1 MPVYENVLQAI
12 GHTPLVRLNRL
23 VGKEDAAV
31 YAKCEFLNPGGS
43 IKDRMALLILDQ
55 AERDGRIRPGAMLI
69 ENTSGNTGMGVALW
83 AAVRGYRCV
92 FTMPDKMSS
101 EKVNALK
108 ALGAEVIVTP
118 TNVPAEDPRSYYE
131 TAKRLHRETPGSFL
145 LNQYHNKENIEAH
158 YRSTG
163 AELIEE
169 CERAGLTPDFFVAG
183 LGTGGTMSGAGRRLK
198 ERYQKLKNIGVDPDG
213 SVFLDYF
220 KTGKLGPSHV
230 YKVEGIGEDM
240 LCGAL
245 DFSVLD
251 DIRRIDDKEAF
262 TAARRLA
269 REEGLFAGGSSGAAV
284 HVACELARELG
295 SGKTILVVLPDS
307 GSRYIS
313 KFYSDEWMKDN
324 GFLDP
329 ADRLGTV
336 ADVLG
341 GKRQTLQ
348 TVQPGDPARA
358 AVELM
363 KRHGI
368 SQLPVLEAGGKPI
381 AIVHEL
387 DLLQALLEGRVK
399 LDDPVRAVM
408 KPLAGVV
415 TLRTPVLRL
424 KELFAT
430 GHVAI
435 VQEEERLVAI
445 ITKIDLIEWLGTR
458 VAVR

>member
-12 GHTPLVRLNRL
+12 GRTPLVRLNKM
-23 VGKEDAAV
+23 VGPEDAAV
-31 YAKCEFLNPGGS
+31 YVKCEFMNPGGA
-43 IKDRMALLILDQ
+43 IKDRMALYILGK
-55 AERDGRIRPGAMLI
+55 AEREGRIKPGATI
-69 ENTSGNTGMGVALW
+69 VENTSGNTGMGVALW
-83 AAVRGYRCV
+83 AAVKGYRCV

-108 ALGAEVIVTP
+108 AFGAEVVVTP

-131 TAKRLHRETPGSFL
+131 TAKRIHRETPGSFM
-145 LNQYHNKENIEAH
+145 LNQYHNKDNIEAH
-158 YRSTG
+158 YQLTG
-163 AELIEE
+163 GELIDD
-169 CERAGLTPDFFVAG
+169 CEKAGLTPDFFVAG
-183 LGTGGTMSGAGRRLK
+183 LGTGGTMSGAGKRLK
-198 ERYQKLKNIGVDPDG
+198 ERWKHLRNIGVDPEG
-213 SVFLDYF
+213 SVYLDYF
-220 KTGKLGPSHV
+220 KTGKMIQPHV

-245 DFSVLD
+245 DLSVLD
-251 DIRRIDDKEAF
+251 DIRRIDDKESF

-284 HVACELARELG
+284 HVAVELAKELG
-295 SGKTILVVLPDS
+295 KGKNIVVVLPDS

-336 ADVLG
+336 AELLAG
-341 GKRQTLQ
+341 RRP
-348 TVQPGDPARA
+348 TVYTVHADDKART
-358 AVELM
+358 AVDLM
-363 KRHGI
+363 KQHGI
-368 SQLPVLEAGGKPI
+368 SQLPVIEPGNRPI
-381 AIVHEL
+381 AMLHEI
-387 DLLQALLEGRVK
+387 DLLQSLLEGRSK
-399 LDDPVRAVM
+399 MDDPIRTVM

-415 TLRTPVLRL
+415 TLRTPVSRL

-430 GHVAI
+430 DHVAI
-435 VQEEERLVAI
+435 VKDGDQLVAI
-445 ITKIDLIEWLGTR
+445 VTKIDLIDWLGTR